1 MVRVGLCG
9 GRGSGEIDYTERVGF
24 GKEIGIKEVGRR
36 EIESY
41 FGFASV
47 DFHKR
52 VVEIIFS

>member
-47 DFHKR
+47 DFH
-52 VVEIIFS
+52 